1 MYLMCNKRKV
11 AHNQLSGC
19 PDSMFVYLKN
29 LLILYFSSND
39 RDLSHNQFTKIPF
52 MINLNKLLTLYSFIN
67 DSNLNDNQL
76 TYLPDSVSREQS
88 RYTVTNFLK

>member
-1 MYLMCNKRKV
+1 
-11 AHNQLSGC
+11 
-19 PDSMFVYLKN
+19 
-29 LLILYFSSND
+29 
-39 RDLSHNQFTKIPF
+39 